1 MNFPN
6 QATCNLEQT
15 CFISRFTLTPHWT
28 WTCGLP
34 WPIIETLLLDDHLP
48 QLRCQLVRSGH
59 DSLHLPLHHLQLLQK
74 LHMGSGRSIGTY
86 DVGGGSVGK
95 SERGKA
101 EHVACAFN
109 LAQSIRLKKRGNTK
123 KFDIWKFQDLFTIVV
138 QSDCTREVVLKR
150 SFIVYTLEKHCDQF
164 FIRTHFCKNYL

>member
-1 MNFPN
+1 
-6 QATCNLEQT
+6 
-15 CFISRFTLTPHWT
+15 
-28 WTCGLP
+28 
-34 WPIIETLLLDDHLP
+34 
-48 QLRCQLVRSGH
+48 
-59 DSLHLPLHHLQLLQK
+59 
-74 LHMGSGRSIGTY
+74 MGSGRNIGTY

-109 LAQSIRLKKRGNTK
+109 LAQLIRLKKRGNTK

-164 FIRTHFCKNYL
+164 FIRTHFCKNSGGFQKIYRQNPSVFLAKILAKFKFSKKQILLILIS